1 MTHLDKAIRYTKR
14 LENWQDEWIGESG
27 KLGTFVKLEKGIL
40 MHIFE
45 SLAAFLVT
53 KRIENTGNAFRKNV
67 LLCNPELAST
77 DVGDENFISRSTC
90 SGNSCSLVNVSY
102 IFLYKPK
109 SFQSYSNILK
119 MENLIDASIQCD
131 GDIGRSLDIRRG
143 GLRRRISKLRKIV
156 VNRKEMKLDRA
167 KERLQAALSILLAD
181 LKFHPF

>member
-1 MTHLDKAIRYTKR
+1 MKIFAPLIAFAAAEELTHLDKAIRYTKR

-27 KLGTFVKLEKGIL
+27 KLGTFVKLEK
-40 MHIFE
+40 
-45 SLAAFLVT
+45 VT

-90 SGNSCSLVNVSY
+90 SGNSCSLVN
-102 IFLYKPK
+102 
-109 SFQSYSNILK
+109 SYSNILK

-156 VNRKEMKLDRA
+156 VNSVCKLIHEEDDDTCDSLPTDVFDKYDA
-167 KERLQAALSILLAD
+167 VLSILASQSTSSS
-181 LKFHPF
+181 